1 MLSQVV
7 NNLFTIVQNRLQQCC
22 AAPCQQGLLT
32 ILFTLVRTMLLTP
45 DERTRPEQRC
55 WNNWDQPDIN
65 DVLYCQQLRTVLFY
79 QYVNSLI
86 SIVFDAVIRGHFP
99 GGKRNL
105 NSIPSMSIFS
115 FYYRQNTVELAAKQY
130 IMSIDIKPKIG
141 STLTTAAQSRKGQY
155 RLIPEPTARS
165 AVRGY

>member
-1 MLSQVV
+1 MLSHVV

-55 WNNWDQPDIN
+55 WNNANQPDIN

-99 GGKRNL
+99 GGGRE
-105 NSIPSMSIFS
+105 I
-115 FYYRQNTVELAAKQY
+115 
-130 IMSIDIKPKIG
+130 
-141 STLTTAAQSRKGQY
+141 
-155 RLIPEPTARS
+155 
-165 AVRGY
+165 

>member
-1 MLSQVV
+1 MLSHVV

-55 WNNWDQPDIN
+55 WNNANQPDIN

-99 GGKRNL
+99 GGEEK
-105 NSIPSMSIFS
+105 F
-115 FYYRQNTVELAAKQY
+115 K
-130 IMSIDIKPKIG
+130 
-141 STLTTAAQSRKGQY
+141 
-155 RLIPEPTARS
+155 
-165 AVRGY
+165 